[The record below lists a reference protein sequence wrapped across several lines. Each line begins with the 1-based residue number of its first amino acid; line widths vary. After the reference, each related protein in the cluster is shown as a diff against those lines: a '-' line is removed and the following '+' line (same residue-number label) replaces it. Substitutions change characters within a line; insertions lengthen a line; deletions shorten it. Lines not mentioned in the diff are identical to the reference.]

1 MKIKCKKCGDIIEGD
16 KRGTL
21 IYCSCRAIA
30 IDETRW
36 YARILYKNKED
47 YGELKEVK
55 DKNGKFKQKS

>member
-21 IYCSCRAIA
+21 IYCSCKTIG

-36 YARILYKNKED
+36 YVRILYKNEGD
-47 YGELKEVK
+47 YKEVK
-55 DKNGKFKQKS
+55 EVKAKK